1 MLSLGIVAAEPV
13 SVVTPALLF
22 PLICSLLSLPA
33 DSLEPPAAIV
43 AAVTRAIEGDSA
55 TDLES
60 RWSARL
66 GRDSTDR
73 AALFGLATLNRLR
86 YAYPDAE
93 RLYQRVLGRDS
104 VTADPLDAYSLL
116 GLAQGLGAQGLDEK
130 ARAALARARAAARRV
145 GDPAAEGEALLG
157 VSLQRAFGEGIESG
171 LATLDTVERLVPEI
185 RYDVHAERLRQRA
198 ALRGIVGR
206 PEARA
211 DARQALQLAQQSGY
225 CRLIGQALKSLAQL
239 LQFEGKRDSSIAVL
253 LQAERWYRRGHD
265 RTQLSTTL
273 LWHVNAL
280 LGQGDLGKANELV
293 RQALVE
299 AQAAH
304 NQFAVAA
311 AYTAAGAIATS
322 LNDYSAA
329 SDALAR
335 SIALF
340 RSLGDPVGEM
350 KARDYLAVTALAT
363 GDLAGAR
370 KQTLEVLTWYQR
382 TGEAQIEFSA
392 HRNLAVIAMHEGD
405 WAAAQKALDAAHALA
420 RRLKRPLWASELSYD
435 DARLALFRGD
445 LPAAERSLTRYL
457 ATLDSSQHVFRHD
470 ARVRLADIYA
480 RRGDIQRAEREAM
493 QAWDEL
499 ERWRA
504 SLSDDELRVLAFQA
518 SPTEMND
525 RDAEVVRVV
534 NDLATRGRAA
544 AAFELAERR
553 RARELADQLA
563 QAAAL
568 NQSDTSHPSPL
579 PSEQSATP
587 MTAGQAASYIPDDST
602 AILEYV
608 TGSLGA
614 PTTLFLLRRAKERN
628 FLALTLAPSDSLE
641 ARIARFEAL
650 IQSGKGADVLAAS
663 LGEALLGPA
672 VARLDTGIRRLVI
685 IPDGPLHRLPFD
697 ALRLTDGHYVAERY
711 AISIAPST
719 KVLVSL
725 WRHDPLN
732 SRPMRLLAFGDPA
745 SESKRGPGLPR
756 LRRSAGEARFVAQY
770 SPTSEV
776 RLREEASAAYLKR
789 ADLRPF
795 RVVHFATHTLV
806 DEHTAARTALVLAPG
821 NGESGLVGPDELARL
836 RLDADMVV
844 LSSCRSAGGVVINGE
859 GVQGLIAPLF
869 RAGARSVVAT
879 QWEVG
884 DKEATRFIQAL
895 YRHLAKNRPV
905 GEALRLAKLD
915 AVRAKRSPHEWA
927 AFTVVGDPLVRVP
940 LRAPGWRRAGLL
952 IALVALSAALVLF
965 YLLRIRRARREEA
978 TWEPGVAS
986 RTHQR

>member
-1 MLSLGIVAAEPV
+1 ML
-13 SVVTPALLF
+13 ALLF
-22 PLICSLLSLPA
+22 PLICSLLTSPA
-33 DSLEPPAAIV
+33 DTLESPAAIV
-43 AAVTRAIEGDSA
+43 ATATRAIEGDSA
-55 TDLES
+55 AAWES
-60 RWSARL
+60 RWKTRL

-73 AALFGLATLNRLR
+73 GALFGLATLNRLR

-93 RLYQRVLGRDS
+93 RLYHRVLGRDS
-104 VTADPLDAYSLL
+104 LGGDPLDAYALL
-116 GLAQGLGAQGLDEK
+116 GVAQGLDAQGFNERSK
-130 ARAALARARAAARRV
+130 AALERARAAARRV
-145 GDPAAEGEALLG
+145 GDPAAEGEALLV

-171 LATLDTVERLVPEI
+171 LATLDTVERLVPHN

-198 ALRGIVGR
+198 ALRGILGR

-211 DARQALQLAQQSGY
+211 DAAQALRLARQSGY
-225 CRLIGQALKSLAQL
+225 QRLVGQALKSLAQL

-253 LQAERWYRRGHD
+253 LQAEDWYRRAHD

-280 LGQGDLGKANELV
+280 LGQADLGKANELV
-293 RQALVE
+293 HQALVE

-322 LNDYSAA
+322 LNDYTAA
-329 SDALAR
+329 SDALDR

-340 RSLGDPVGEM
+340 RSLGDPAGEM
-350 KARDYLAVTALAT
+350 KARDYLAVTALAM
-363 GDLAGAR
+363 GDLPAAR

-392 HRNLAVIAMHEGD
+392 HRNLAIIAMHEGD

-420 RRLKRPLWASELSYD
+420 GRMNRPLWASELDYD
-435 DARLALFRGD
+435 DARLALFRGN
-445 LPAAERSLTRYL
+445 LPSAERSLTRFL

-480 RRGDIQRAEREAM
+480 RRGDIDRAEREAV

-504 SLSDDELRVLAFQA
+504 TLSEEELRVLTFQA

-534 NDLATRGRAA
+534 SDLATRGRAA
-544 AAFELAERR
+544 AAFALAERR

-563 QAAAL
+563 QATAL
-568 NQSDTSHPSPL
+568 DQSDTSGLPPV
-579 PSEQSATP
+579 PSERPTAA
-587 MTAGQAASYIPDDST
+587 MTASEAASHIPDDST

-614 PTTLFLLRRAKERN
+614 PTTLFLLRRGSGN
-628 FLALTLAPSDSLE
+628 DLQVLTLAPADSLE

-650 IQSGKGADVLAAS
+650 IQSGMESDAVAAS
-663 LGEALLGPA
+663 LGNALLAPA
-672 VARLDTGIRRLVI
+672 VARLDGTVRRLVI

-697 ALRLTDGHYVAERY
+697 ALRLRDGHYAVERY

-719 KVLVSL
+719 QVLVSL
-725 WRHDPLN
+725 WLRHRSD
-732 SRPMRLLAFGDPA
+732 RPMRLLAFGDPA
-745 SESKRGPGLPR
+745 LESKRQPALPR
-756 LRRSAGEARFVAQY
+756 LRRSAEEARFVAKY
-770 SPTSEV
+770 APKSEV
-776 RLREEASAAYLKR
+776 RLRGEASAAYLKR
-789 ADLRPF
+789 TDLTPF

-806 DEHTAARTALVLAPG
+806 DEHTAARTALVLAPSD
-821 NGESGLVGPDELARL
+821 GESGFVGPDELARL

-844 LSSCRSAGGVVINGE
+844 LSSCRSGGGVVINGE

-879 QWEVG
+879 QWEIG
-884 DKEATRFIQAL
+884 DREAVSLVQAL
-895 YRHLAKNRPV
+895 YRHLAQQRPV
-905 GEALRLAKLD
+905 GEALRLAKLE
-915 AVRAKRSPHEWA
+915 AIRAKRSPHEWA
-927 AFTVVGDPLVRVP
+927 AFTVAGDPLVQVP
-940 LRAPGWRRAGLL
+940 LRAPSWWHRPGLL
-952 IALVALSAALVLF
+952 AGLVALSAGLVLF
-965 YLLRIRRARREEA
+965 YLLRIRRTRREEA
-978 TWEPGVAS
+978 TWDPGVAS
-986 RTHQR
+986 RTHH